1 MDGFDPRGCKED
13 RRLLFEVCKMR
24 IDVDDF
30 RDSSSDE
37 EYDSRAFAEIG
48 DGAISGVSQLLLGE
62 IDNTNRRREDDSPK
76 RSDSALTIN

>member
-37 EYDSRAFAEIG
+37 EFDSKAFAEIG
-48 DGAISGVSQLLLGE
+48 DGAISGVSQQLLLG
-62 IDNTNRRREDDSPK
+62 DNSTNKSIQNGSSK
-76 RSDSALTIN
+76 RSASALTIN